1 MKTLS
6 QISLELSKGE
16 VSSVALTKACLD
28 KIATQDEELGCYLHV
43 ANESALKAAEES
55 DERRRQGQA
64 LGSLDGIPVGIKDMI
79 FCEGMPVTAASKIL
93 EGYQAPYDATVTQ
106 NLKKA
111 GAVILGKLNQDEF
124 AMGSS
129 GENSAYKICKN
140 PVDITRTPGG
150 SSSGSAAAIPAG
162 MGFGTLGTD
171 TGGSVRQ
178 PASYCGIVGLK
189 PTYGR
194 ISRYGVIAY
203 ASSLDQVG
211 VLGHGV
217 KDAAMMLSAVAGYDE
232 RDSTSVN
239 LTVPDYAGLLTGDI
253 SGKKIGIA
261 KEYFIDGLNS
271 EVKACVE
278 NAIKV
283 LESRGAQLVE
293 ISLPYTKEALAT
305 YYVIATAEASSNL
318 SRYDGIRF
326 GPRLGEEQGLRAV
339 YEETRG
345 KLFGTE
351 VKRRILLG
359 SYVLSAGY
367 YDAYYVRAQKVR
379 SLIAGD
385 FKKAF
390 EQVDAVIC
398 PTAPRPAFKL
408 DEKISD
414 PLEMYLEDIFTI
426 PVNLAGLPG
435 ISVPAGFSKEKL
447 PIGAQLI
454 GKPFGEVELLN
465 MAYALEQELD
475 V

>member
-6 QISLELSKGE
+6 QISRELTEGK
-16 VSSVALTKACLD
+16 VSSISLTKACLE
-28 KIATQDEELGCYLHV
+28 KIAQQDAELGCYLHV
-43 ANESALKAAEES
+43 ASESALKSAEQS

-64 LGSLDGIPVGIKDMI
+64 LGDLDGVPVGIKDMI
-79 FCEGMPVTAASKIL
+79 FCEGMPVTAGSKIL

-106 NLKKA
+106 NLKKS

-129 GENSAYKICKN
+129 GENSAYKVCKN
-140 PVDITRTPGG
+140 PIDLTRTPGG

-194 ISRYGVIAY
+194 VSRYGVIAY

-217 KDAAMMLSAVAGYDE
+217 KDAAMMLSGVAGYDE

-239 LTVPDYAGLLTGDI
+239 LPVPDYASLLTGDI
-253 SGKKIGIA
+253 AGKKIGIA

-278 NAIKV
+278 NAIKA
-283 LESRGAQLVE
+283 LESRGAKLVE

-318 SRYDGIRF
+318 SRYDGVRY
-326 GPRLGEEQGLRAV
+326 GPRLGEEHGLRAV

-408 DEKISD
+408 GEKISD

-435 ISVPAGFSKEKL
+435 ISVPAGFSKGKL

-465 MAYALEQELD
+465 MAYSLEQELH

>member
-6 QISLELSKGE
+6 QISRALAKQE
-16 VSSVALTKACLD
+16 VSSVQITKACLER
-28 KIATQDEELGCYLHV
+28 IAQKDAELGCYLHV
-43 ANESALKAAEES
+43 AEASALKQAQQA
-55 DERRRQGQA
+55 DQRRQKGQA
-64 LGSLDGIPVGIKDMI
+64 FGRLDGVPMGIKDMI

-93 EGYQAPYDATVTQ
+93 EGYQAPYDATVIK
-106 NLKKA
+106 NLKSA

-129 GENSAYKICKN
+129 GENSAYKVCRN
-140 PVDITRTPGG
+140 PVDTTRTPGG
-150 SSSGSAAAIPAG
+150 SSSGSAAAVVAE
-162 MGFGTLGTD
+162 MGYGTLGTD

-178 PASYCGIVGLK
+178 PGSYCGIVGLK

-194 ISRYGVIAY
+194 VSRFGVIAY

-211 VLGHGV
+211 VFGHGV
-217 KDAAMMLSAVAGYDE
+217 QDAAMMLSGIAGYDS

-239 LTVPDYAGLLTGDI
+239 LSVPDYAQLLNGQVKGL
-253 SGKKIGIA
+253 KIGVP
-261 KEYFIDGLNS
+261 KEYFVEGLDP
-271 EVKACVE
+271 EVKACVQ
-278 NAIKV
+278 NAIRA
-283 LESRGAQLVE
+283 LEAQGAEAIE
-293 ISLPYTKEALAT
+293 ISLPYTKEALAV

-318 SRYDGIRF
+318 SRYDGIRY
-326 GPRLGEEQGLRAV
+326 GPRLGEESGLRSV

-379 SLIAGD
+379 SLIAQD
-385 FKKAF
+385 FQRAF
-390 EQVDAVIC
+390 EQVDVIMG
-398 PTAPRPAFKL
+398 PTAPTPAFKL
-408 DEKISD
+408 GEKVSD
-414 PLEMYLEDIFTI
+414 PLQMYLADIFTI

-435 ISVPAGFSKEKL
+435 ISVPGGRSSENL
-447 PIGAQLI
+447 PIGVQLI
-454 GKPFGEVELLN
+454 GKPFGETELLN
-465 MAYALEQELD
+465 AAYGLELALH